1 MSIVQNQK
9 LSATADS
16 IDAMRALEN
25 ADPTSQ
31 RHSEIDPDMS
41 VIEAI
46 YSRRSVRGYLDKEVP
61 ADVLNRIFEV
71 AQMAPSNCN
80 VQPWKV
86 FVASGA
92 LKDKLKKQM
101 VENTLNRVEPN
112 PDYPYRGTFEGE
124 YRKRQVDCAVALY
137 NNMGIEREDKEGR
150 LRAIVRNFEFFD
162 APYIA
167 FLGMNPAFGT
177 TVALDVGMYAQSLML
192 TMVAFGLHSCP
203 MGTMRNYPDMV
214 REAFD
219 IQDDTKILFGL
230 SFGYEDNAVAANKT
244 RTEREPIS
252 ASVVFRS

>member
-1 MSIVQNQK
+1 MSIVQNQSS
-9 LSATADS
+9 SATSDV
-16 IDAMRALEN
+16 IGAMKALEN

-31 RHSEIDPDMS
+31 LHSQIDPDMS

-92 LKDKLKKQM
+92 LKDRLKKKM
-101 VENTLNRVEPN
+101 VENTINRIEPN

-137 NNMGIEREDKEGR
+137 NNMGIERDDKEGR

-230 SFGYEDNAVAANKT
+230 SFGYEDTAVAANKT
-244 RTEREPIS
+244 RTAREPIS